1 MCVSSPARNVT
12 VRRGKPRRH
21 HQHHH
26 SERGDKPRHHQ
37 HHHSKRKH
45 RRIET
50 VDQHVDDD
58 DDDDDESYPSLLL
71 GPTAS
76 LSGDDGEEDESI
88 LGDGMEEKPSP
99 AKGRITDVHDILA
112 CRQATR
118 GLQSELPQCSPGSSE
133 SESQAASSEVKP
145 MALFH
150 SPQSDEHNNTKAS
163 RQGRLFSAF
172 AILGS
177 ILAMLEAASVCGYFS
192 ANEATIIDHAF
203 LAFTVSH
210 HISSAKAAAF
220 TYANMKVTTK
230 RSRRSFDPADS
241 RKNSHQWSL
250 ERLHIFLSFLFFR
263 MILLLPLFNETSSGA
278 NAMRSI
284 AEMTFIRAN
293 SMLSVQ
299 IKKVIALVKRYIS
312 KEIVALA
319 LTNPLKLHFRLRQL
333 ATYIR
338 WAKFLT
344 PLIGTLN
351 KFKGHCIDL
360 HRKWSQRRRSRRANQ
375 LWNSTL
381 SRMRQQRR
389 YEAAILRI
397 QRNFR
402 TRRESKTEKRMNLM
416 KDRRSKTKS
425 AKKIHLRLRRQASQA
440 RLGIAKIDLVHAEN
454 SKRRMISES
463 DVLQMTLH
471 RRGKR
476 DRRTFLLRPDTNFAV
491 LWKCVTVL
499 TVLLEVFSLS
509 LAPKMTGELRKL
521 DRKEF
526 AEMCA
531 ASLQSNDPDT
541 TRRFWGLVA
550 VQLAQF
556 LANVVPIVSFASV
569 FIEFYIGELSSESGL
584 VVPKPFFSRWIVP
597 GVLLQLLVNPSMK
610 DTSRNVWAVV
620 SAAKSIGFA
629 RVASLLCIAY
639 PMLIMVW
646 DAAVGSL
653 HWFIEIQNR

>member
-26 SERGDKPRHHQ
+26 SERGDKPRRHQ
-37 HHHSKRKH
+37 HRHSKRKH

-58 DDDDDESYPSLLL
+58 DDDDESYPSLLL

-76 LSGDDGEEDESI
+76 LSEDDGEEDESI

-99 AKGRITDVHDILA
+99 AKGRITDMHDILA

-150 SPQSDEHNNTKAS
+150 SPQSDEQNNTKAS

-172 AILGS
+172 AILAIS
-177 ILAMLEAASVCGYFS
+177 LEAASVCGYFS

-203 LAFTVSH
+203 LAFTFSH
-210 HISSAKAAAF
+210 HISSAKAASF

-263 MILLLPLFNETSSGA
+263 IIWLLPLFNERSSGA

-402 TRRESKTEKRMNLM
+402 TRRESKTEKRMKLM

-425 AKKIHLRLRRQASQA
+425 TKKIHLRLRRQASQA

-463 DVLQMTLH
+463 DVQQMTLH

-521 DRKEF
+521 DLKEF

-541 TRRFWGLVA
+541 MRRFWGLVA

-556 LANVVPIVSFASV
+556 LANVVPVVSFASV

>member
-26 SERGDKPRHHQ
+26 SERGDKPRRHQ
-37 HHHSKRKH
+37 HRHSKRKH

-58 DDDDDESYPSLLL
+58 DDDDDSYPSLLL

-76 LSGDDGEEDESI
+76 LSEDDGEEDESI

-99 AKGRITDVHDILA
+99 AKGRITDEHDILA

-150 SPQSDEHNNTKAS
+150 SPQSDEQNNTKAS

-172 AILGS
+172 AILAIS
-177 ILAMLEAASVCGYFS
+177 LEAASVCGYFS

-203 LAFTVSH
+203 LAFTFSH
-210 HISSAKAAAF
+210 HISSAKAASF

-263 MILLLPLFNETSSGA
+263 IIWLLPLFNERSSGA

-416 KDRRSKTKS
+416 KDRQSKTKS
-425 AKKIHLRLRRQASQA
+425 AKKIHLLLRRQASQA

-521 DRKEF
+521 DLKEF

-541 TRRFWGLVA
+541 MRRFWGLVA

-556 LANVVPIVSFASV
+556 LANVVPVVSFASV
-569 FIEFYIGELSSESGL
+569 FIEFYTGELSSESGL
-584 VVPKPFFSRWIVP
+584 VVPKPFFSRWVVP

-610 DTSRNVWAVV
+610 DTSRHVRAVV
-620 SAAKSIGFA
+620 SAVKSIGFA

-639 PMLIMVW
+639 PMLFMVW
-646 DAAVGSL
+646 DAAVSSL
-653 HWFIEIQNR
+653 VY

>member
-1 MCVSSPARNVT
+1 MIILLPVF
-12 VRRGKPRRH
+12 H
-21 HQHHH
+21 
-26 SERGDKPRHHQ
+26 
-37 HHHSKRKH
+37 
-45 RRIET
+45 ET
-50 VDQHVDDD
+50 
-58 DDDDDESYPSLLL
+58 
-71 GPTAS
+71 
-76 LSGDDGEEDESI
+76 
-88 LGDGMEEKPSP
+88 
-99 AKGRITDVHDILA
+99 
-112 CRQATR
+112 
-118 GLQSELPQCSPGSSE
+118 SSE
-133 SESQAASSEVKP
+133 S
-145 MALFH
+145 
-150 SPQSDEHNNTKAS
+150 T
-163 RQGRLFSAF
+163 
-172 AILGS
+172 
-177 ILAMLEAASVCGYFS
+177 
-192 ANEATIIDHAF
+192 
-203 LAFTVSH
+203 
-210 HISSAKAAAF
+210 
-220 TYANMKVTTK
+220 
-230 RSRRSFDPADS
+230 
-241 RKNSHQWSL
+241 
-250 ERLHIFLSFLFFR
+250 
-263 MILLLPLFNETSSGA
+263 
-278 NAMRSI
+278 AMRSI

-299 IKKVIALVKRYIS
+299 IKHGIALVKRYIS
-312 KEIVALA
+312 KEMIALA
-319 LTNPLKLHFRLRQL
+319 LTHPLKLHFRLRQL

-375 LWNSTL
+375 LWHSTL

-402 TRRESKTEKRMNLM
+402 TRRKSKTEKRMNLM

-463 DVLQMTLH
+463 DILQMTLH
-471 RRGKR
+471 KRGAR

-521 DRKEF
+521 DLKEF

-531 ASLQSNDPDT
+531 ASLQCNDPDT
-541 TRRFWGLVA
+541 MRRFWALVA

-556 LANVVPIVSFASV
+556 LANAVPVVSFASV
-569 FIEFYIGELSSESGL
+569 FIEFYTGELSSESGL

-610 DTSRNVWAVV
+610 NTSRNVRAVM
-620 SAAKSIGFA
+620 SAVKSIGFA
-629 RVASLLCIAY
+629 RVASFYPLLI
-639 PMLIMVW
+639 LVW
-646 DAAVGSL
+646 DVAVESL